1 MDVILVPGFWLDA
14 SSWDAVLPALRAAGH
29 RPHPMTLP
37 GLESREADRSGIT
50 LRDHVAAVVAEI
62 DTHAQSAPVVVVGHS
77 GGGPIVHG
85 AVDARPDKVARAI
98 YVDAGPLSEGASINP
113 ELPAE
118 NGEIPLPDWSLFDE
132 QSLVGLDDEL
142 RAQFRA
148 RAVPTPERVA
158 KDPQQL
164 SDERRYDVPITIITC
179 EFTSDEMRKMIESDH
194 PYTRE
199 VAKVRNVEMV
209 DLPTGHWPQFSEPE
223 KLADLLVSAVNAAG

>member
-1 MDVILVPGFWLDA
+1 
-14 SSWDAVLPALRAAGH
+14 
-29 RPHPMTLP
+29 
-37 GLESREADRSGIT
+37 
-50 LRDHVAAVVAEI
+50 
-62 DTHAQSAPVVVVGHS
+62 
-77 GGGPIVHG
+77 
-85 AVDARPDKVARAI
+85 
-98 YVDAGPLSEGASINP
+98 
-113 ELPAE
+113 
-118 NGEIPLPDWSLFDE
+118 LFDE

-199 VAKVRNVEMV
+199 VAKVRNVGVV
-209 DLPTGHWPQFSEPE
+209 DRATGHWPQFSEPV
-223 KLADLLVSAVNAAG
+223 KLADLLVSAVNAAGGPRFTPSRSTDGCRRPWSADSAGGDEPAHR